1 MYAFL
6 RGILADTEED
16 AIIVDVNGVGYRV
29 YVPAALIYETRIG
42 SEIFVHTYTCVREDA
57 FILYGFAGKEELT
70 LFKKLITVSGVGPKV
85 ALSLLSAMDH
95 SSIISAIITQDSKL
109 LSSAPGVGGKT
120 ANRIILELKDKVDA
134 SDILNIPGDD
144 NTVSSK
150 VLELRQEAYEALVG
164 LGVSNIKATQAL
176 NEIEINEDSKIENI
190 IKQLL
195 AKI

>member
-16 AIIVDVNGVGYRV
+16 AIIVDVSGVGYRV
-29 YVPAALIYETRIG
+29 YVPTALIYETKIG

-57 FILYGFAGKEELT
+57 FILYGFSSKEELT

-109 LSSAPGVGGKT
+109 LSSAPGVGSKT

-134 SDILNIPGDD
+134 TDILNIPANDSV
-144 NTVSSK
+144 NSK
-150 VLELRQEAYEALVG
+150 VLELRQEAYEALIG

>member
-1 MYAFL
+1 
-6 RGILADTEED
+6 
-16 AIIVDVNGVGYRV
+16 
-29 YVPAALIYETRIG
+29 
-42 SEIFVHTYTCVREDA
+42 
-57 FILYGFAGKEELT
+57 
-70 LFKKLITVSGVGPKV
+70 
-85 ALSLLSAMDH
+85 MDH